1 MLPWETCLLNLRAE
15 IIKVNAFFFKMR
27 LITRKR
33 VFHIFEI
40 LFWPAIGL
48 VSVGLLTR
56 FLELGSS
63 MVAFILIGV
72 IALSVLQVG
81 QLDIS
86 YVILYSVWNK
96 SVKQEMAAPI
106 TVFHLILGSWTM
118 GIIHSLL
125 VFVLLLVF
133 SARAFGFSILVSGIL
148 PLLYFYS
155 GLILFAAVIGTVVCA
170 LAFRFGGR
178 AHVGATSIV
187 SVLILLSGIYY
198 PIEVLPAPLRLIS
211 LGIPIT
217 YFLEY
222 FRAIYGFQASSGH
235 LLTKGFMLVLV
246 YLAFAIAALIW
257 SLRHAKKS
265 GILLKMSE

>member
-1 MLPWETCLLNLRAE
+1 MYLLHLQTNLTQ
-15 IIKVNAFFFKMR
+15 ISAFFFKIW
-27 LITRKR
+27 LITKKR

-48 VSVGLLTR
+48 ISVGLLTR
-56 FLELGSS
+56 FLELGSN

-72 IALSVLQVG
+72 IALSVVQIG

-96 SVKQEMAAPI
+96 SLKQELAAPI
-106 TVFHLILGSWTM
+106 NVFHLIAGPWIM
-118 GIIHSLL
+118 GVIHSLMVFCLLSLFSNYAFDFRFSDQGL
-125 VFVLLLVF
+125 VPLASFYFGLVL
-133 SARAFGFSILVSGIL
+133 SS
-148 PLLYFYS
+148 
-155 GLILFAAVIGTVVCA
+155 AVIGIVVCA

-198 PIEVLPAPLRLIS
+198 PVEVLPQPLKTLS
-211 LGIPIT
+211 FCIPLT

-222 FRAIYGFQASSGH
+222 FRSFYGFSTSIERPLAAGY
-235 LLTKGFMLVLV
+235 LLVMI
-246 YLAFAIAALIW
+246 YLILATVALLY
-257 SLRHAKKS
+257 SLQHSKKT

>member
-1 MLPWETCLLNLRAE
+1 MLNWRTELIQAS
-15 IIKVNAFFFKMR
+15 AFFYKIG

-33 VFHIFEI
+33 IFHVFEI

-56 FLELGSS
+56 YLQLDPTQ
-63 MVAFILIGV
+63 VAFILVGV

-96 SVKQEMAAPI
+96 SLKHEIATPMTP
-106 TVFHLILGSWTM
+106 FHLVFGAWVM
-118 GIIHSLL
+118 GVIHSLI
-125 VFVLLLVF
+125 VFVLLSFF
-133 SARAFGFSILVSGIL
+133 SAWAFGFRFLDAGLSALFLFYLGLVLS
-148 PLLYFYS
+148 S
-155 GLILFAAVIGTVVCA
+155 AVIGVAVIA

-198 PIEVLPAPLRLIS
+198 PVTVLPQS
-211 LGIPIT
+211 LQVLSACIPVT
-217 YFLEY
+217 YFLEF
-222 FRAIYGFQASSGH
+222 FRSQYGFEPSNEH
-235 LLTKGFMLVLV
+235 LLLRGFILVLL
-246 YLAFAIAALIW
+246 YLAASIGTLLMA
-257 SLRHAKKS
+257 LRHAKQS
-265 GILLKMSE
+265 GVLLKMSE

>member
-1 MLPWETCLLNLRAE
+1 LNWRAE
-15 IIKVNAFFFKMR
+15 LIQASAFFYKIG

-33 VFHIFEI
+33 VFHVFEI

-56 FLELGSS
+56 YLQLGPDK
-63 MVAFILIGV
+63 VAFILIGV

-96 SVKQEMAAPI
+96 SLKHEIASPMTP
-106 TVFHLILGSWTM
+106 FHLVFGGWIM
-118 GIIHSLL
+118 GIIHSLV
-125 VFVLLLVF
+125 VFFLLSAF
-133 SARAFGFSILVSGIL
+133 SVWAFGFRFLGSGPSALLLFYLGLVLS
-148 PLLYFYS
+148 S
-155 GLILFAAVIGTVVCA
+155 AVIGVAVIT

-198 PIEVLPAPLRLIS
+198 PVSVLPQPLQVLS
-211 LGIPIT
+211 ACIPVT
-217 YFLEY
+217 YFLEF
-222 FRAIYGFQASSGH
+222 FRSHYGFEPTSTH
-235 LLTKGFMLVLV
+235 LLLKGYLLVFF
-246 YLAFAIAALIW
+246 YLAVSIGGLLQAI
-257 SLRHAKKS
+257 RHAKKS
-265 GILLKMSE
+265 GVLLKMSE

>member
-1 MLPWETCLLNLRAE
+1 
-15 IIKVNAFFFKMR
+15 MR
-27 LITRKR
+27 LITKKR
-33 VFHIFEI
+33 IFHIFEI

-96 SVKQEMAAPI
+96 SVKQEMAAPV
-106 TVFHLILGSWTM
+106 TVFHLILGSWMM
-118 GIIHSLL
+118 GVIHSLL
-125 VFVLLLVF
+125 VFVLLVVF
-133 SARAFGFSILVSGIL
+133 SANAFGFSLFVSGVL
-148 PLLYFYS
+148 PLVFFYL
-155 GLILFAAVIGTVVCA
+155 GLILFSAVIGIVVCA

-198 PIEVLPAPLRLIS
+198 PIDVLPEPLKLIS
-211 LGIPIT
+211 YGIPIT

-222 FRAIYGFQASSGH
+222 FRAMYGFEASGGH
-235 LLTKGFMLVLV
+235 LLTKGFLLVLV
-246 YLAFAIAALIW
+246 YLVLAITALHW

>member
-1 MLPWETCLLNLRAE
+1 MYSLNLRTNL
-15 IIKVNAFFFKMR
+15 IQTNAFFFKIW
-27 LITRKR
+27 LITKKR

-56 FLELGSS
+56 FLRLDAN

-72 IALSVLQVG
+72 ISLSVLQIG

-96 SVKQEMAAPI
+96 SLKQELAAPI
-106 TVFHLILGSWTM
+106 TMIHLILGAWIM

-125 VFVLLLVF
+125 VFFLLSWF
-133 SARAFGFSILVSGIL
+133 SAYAFGFKFLDSGII
-148 PLLYFYS
+148 PLLAFYS
-155 GLILFAAVIGTVVCA
+155 GLILSSAVIGIVVCA
-170 LAFRFGGR
+170 LALRFGGR

-198 PIEVLPAPLRLIS
+198 PVDVLPQPLKIIS
-211 LGIPIT
+211 YGIP
-217 YFLEY
+217 
-222 FRAIYGFQASSGH
+222 
-235 LLTKGFMLVLV
+235 
-246 YLAFAIAALIW
+246 
-257 SLRHAKKS
+257 
-265 GILLKMSE
+265 